1 MSIAGIHRPEQKAR
15 LRRMCALVASVS
27 ILTLLAGC
35 ADPWVDR
42 RREAGEPHKFV
53 GTSTD
58 DLVSVCHAGQPTAE
72 VQRLAVQECARTKR
86 TPVFVGT
93 LRYQCP
99 LTAPNLS
106 VFDCK

>member
-1 MSIAGIHRPEQKAR
+1 MTTAGIHRPGQKAR
-15 LRRMCALVASVS
+15 LRRMYVLVASVS
-27 ILTLLAGC
+27 VLTLLAGC

-58 DLVSVCHAGQPTAE
+58 DRVSICHSGQPTAE

-93 LRYQCP
+93 LRYQCT
-99 LTAPNLS
+99 LTAPNQS